1 MMFSSVVLP
10 PPLEPSSAT
19 CSPCFISN
27 RSIPSTGNRRPP
39 GSRYDFRMDSSNSDI
54 RPLHAVLN
62 VLYPGRH
69 ALSGGFNNPCP
80 NFAWRQSF
88 GGSVMQRAERH
99 CPRRNVSKARQT
111 SAASAIR
118 LATNTASTVFRRGPA
133 RVTRRPQASG
143 YGVYAEERQN
153 LNPIFRFSRPKF
165 ETNGAMWYAN
175 R

>member
-27 RSIPSTGNRRPP
+27 RSIPSTGSRRPP

-54 RPLHAVLN
+54 RPLQAVMN
-62 VLYPGRH
+62 VLQSGRH
-69 ALSGGFNNPCP
+69 TQSGELNSPSP
-80 NFAWRQSF
+80 NQFF
-88 GGSVMQRAERH
+88 GGLVMQRAERH
-99 CPRRNVSKARQT
+99 CPPMNASKAMQT

-118 LATNTASTVFRRGPA
+118 LATNTASAVRRCRPA
-133 RVTRRPQASG
+133 CANSRPQASG
-143 YGVYAEERQN
+143 YGVYAGERQN
-153 LNPIFRFSRPKF
+153 LNPIFRISRPKF
-165 ETNGAMWYAN
+165 ETNRAMYGAS

>member
-27 RSIPSTGNRRPP
+27 RSIPSTGSRRPP
-39 GSRYDFRMDSSNSDI
+39 GSRYDFRIDSSNSDI
-54 RPLHAVLN
+54 RPLQAVVN

-69 ALSGGFNNPCP
+69 TLSGGFNNPSP
-80 NFAWRQSF
+80 NQFF
-88 GGSVMQRAERH
+88 GGPMTQRAERH
-99 CPRRNVSKARQT
+99 CPPVNVSKTRQT

-118 LATNTASTVFRRGPA
+118 LATNTASAVRRCRPA
-133 RVTRRPQASG
+133 FATYRPQASG
-143 YGVYAEERQN
+143 YGVYAGERQN

-165 ETNGAMWYAN
+165 ETNAAMWWAS